1 MMCFKSGFAALLDIS
16 LWAGWAN
23 IVMAIVAVLALLFAR
38 TQVESARRD
47 SRRASAYAAYSEY
60 LKLCI
65 ENESFARGMEIE
77 ITRNED
83 DYSKYR
89 WFVANMLFAFE
100 QVLEV
105 CKDDPTWKE
114 TIRHQLLRHKWHL
127 DKSGSAKRDEWG
139 ADLKDLFPK

>member
-1 MMCFKSGFAALLDIS
+1 MICFKSGLSALLDIS

-23 IVMAIVAVLALLFAR
+23 VVMAIVAVFALLFAR

-47 SRRASAYAAYSEY
+47 SRRASAYAAYGEY

-65 ENESFARGMEIE
+65 ENELFARGSEVE
-77 ITRNED
+77 ITPDED
-83 DYSKYR
+83 NYSKYR

-100 QVLEV
+100 QVLEA

-114 TIRHQLLRHKWHL
+114 TIKHQLLRHKWHL
-127 DKSGSAKRDEWG
+127 DRSGSAKRSEWSPC
-139 ADLKDLFPK
+139 LKDLFPR